1 MVDAHQTF
9 VIVGGGLAGAKA
21 AETLRS
27 EGFTGRVILIGD
39 ERDHPY
45 ERPPLSKGYL
55 TGKEERDSVFVHE
68 PAWYA
73 RAEVELHLGQTVTSI
88 DRKLRC
94 VHLGDGTSV
103 RYDKLLLATGAEP
116 RRLDIPGTDL
126 AGVHHLRRLAHA
138 DRLRQ
143 TLTALGR
150 DNGHLV
156 IAGAGWI
163 GLEVA
168 SAARGY
174 GAEVTVVETAPTPL
188 HHVIGPELGQLF
200 TELHQEHGVR
210 FHFGAR
216 LTEIIGQ
223 DGMVLSA
230 RTDDGEEHPAHD
242 VLAAIGAAPRTVLAE
257 AAGLDLGD
265 RVQGGGIAVD
275 SALRTSD
282 PDIYAAGDVAA
293 FPLAYPRTGLG
304 AGLSAGPGSGPGAA
318 PSALRVRVEHWANAL
333 NGGPAA
339 ARAMLGQDVT
349 YDRVP
354 YFFSDQ
360 YDLGLEYSG
369 WAPPGSYD
377 QVVVRGDAGKRE
389 FVAFWLKDR
398 RVLAGMNVNVWDVT
412 EDIQRL
418 IRSGEQQDPDAL
430 ADPGVPLGSLG
441 TPGTHHG

>member
-9 VIVGGGLAGAKA
+9 VIVGAGLAGAKA
-21 AETLRS
+21 AETLRA

-55 TGKEERDSVFVHE
+55 DGKAERDSVFTHE
-68 PAWYA
+68 RPWYA
-73 RAEVELHLGQTVTSI
+73 GADIELHLGQPVTALDRYARTVQ
-88 DRKLRC
+88 
-94 VHLGDGTSV
+94 LGDNTV
-103 RYDKLLLATGAEP
+103 IHYDKLLLATGSEP

-138 DRLRQ
+138 DRLRNV
-143 TLTALGR
+143 LAALGR

-168 SAARGY
+168 AAARGY
-174 GAEVTVVETAPTPL
+174 GAEVTVVEAEPTPL
-188 HHVIGPELGQLF
+188 HQVIGPELGQIF
-200 TELHQEHGVR
+200 TELHSAHGVR

-216 LTEIIGQ
+216 LTEITGQ
-223 DGMVLSA
+223 DGMVFA
-230 RTDDGEEHPAHD
+230 VRTDDGEEHLAHD
-242 VLAAIGAAPRTVLAE
+242 VLAAIGAAPRSALAE
-257 AAGLDLGD
+257 AAGLEMAE
-265 RVQGGGIAVD
+265 RAHGGGIAVD
-275 SALRTSD
+275 ASLRTSD
-282 PDIYAAGDVAA
+282 PHIYAAGDVAA
-293 FPLAYPRTGLG
+293 AVHPLLG
-304 AGLSAGPGSGPGAA
+304 TRL
-318 PSALRVRVEHWANAL
+318 RVEHWANAL

-369 WAPPGSYD
+369 WAPPGAYD
-377 QVVVRGDAGKRE
+377 EVIIRGDAGKRE
-389 FVAFWLKDR
+389 FIAFWLKDR

-412 EDIQRL
+412 ETVQEL
-418 IRSGEQQDPDAL
+418 IRARQQHDPEAL
-430 ADPGVPLGSLG
+430 ADPSVPLDSLL
-441 TPGTHHG
+441 

>member
-27 EGFTGRVILIGD
+27 EGFTGRVILICD

-55 TGKEERDSVFVHE
+55 TGAAERESVFVHE

-73 RAEVELHLGQTVTSI
+73 QAEIELHLGQPAVNLDRAAKAVT
-88 DRKLRC
+88 
-94 VHLGDGTSV
+94 LGDGTRV
-103 RYDKLLLATGAEP
+103 HYDKLLLATGAEP
-116 RRLDIPGTDL
+116 RRLDIPGTGL

-143 TLTALGR
+143 VLATLGR

-168 SAARGY
+168 AAARGY
-174 GAEVTVVETAPTPL
+174 GAEVTVVEPLATPL
-188 HHVIGPELGQLF
+188 HSVLGPELGALF
-200 TELHQEHGVR
+200 TDLHQEHGVR
-210 FHFGAR
+210 FDFGSR
-216 LTEIIGQ
+216 LTEIVGQ
-223 DGMVLSA
+223 DGMVLAA
-230 RTDDGEEHPAHD
+230 RTDTGEEHPAHG
-242 VLAAIGAAPRTVLAE
+242 VLAAIGAAPRTALAE
-257 AAGLDLGD
+257 YAGLELVD
-265 RVQGGGIAVD
+265 RAHGGGIAVD
-275 SALRTSD
+275 ESLRTSD

-293 FPLAYPRTGLG
+293 AQHPTIGTRL
-304 AGLSAGPGSGPGAA
+304 
-318 PSALRVRVEHWANAL
+318 RVEHWANAL

-339 ARAMLGQDVT
+339 ARAMLGNPVS

-360 YDLGLEYSG
+360 YDVGLEYSG
-369 WAPPGSYD
+369 YAPPGVYD
-377 QVVVRGDAGKRE
+377 QVLVRGDVGKRE
-389 FVAFWLKDR
+389 FIAFWLR
-398 RVLAGMNVNVWDVT
+398 EGRLLAGMNVNVWDVT
-412 EDIQRL
+412 GQIQEL
-418 IRSGEQQDPDAL
+418 IRAGNRLDPEAL
-430 ADPGVPLGSLG
+430 ADPSVPLSSLVA
-441 TPGTHHG
+441 